1 MWEDEKKTLT
11 RQSAES
17 ENSWKSNYESL
28 VKQKEKLAQ

>member
-1 MWEDEKKTLT
+1 MWEDEKKALN